1 MVFGFVFVLLSQALQ
16 LLPESLTTTFPQ
28 VRCVPDITS
37 RCILEM
43 LTL

>member
-16 LLPESLTTTFPQ
+16 LLQKSLTTTFPQ
-28 VRCVPDITS
+28 VRCVPDIIS

-43 LTL
+43 LAL